1 MAWPTSDRW
10 DAACRTSR
18 AATVTAA
25 VWSQGSPTG
34 TELEVAGGSL
44 RVDDTSKARR
54 AGTIIV
60 RDTDLMPT
68 SADDLL
74 SPTTADIFVSVG
86 HRYAD
91 GQVETVPV
99 GMLRVLVPRL
109 PSLDGPLTLE
119 VGDGFAVLGS
129 TRWPVPRVTTAGKR
143 VVTEIGDMVRSVLPW
158 VEVIDL
164 TGSQAVCV
172 SQTWTGTVGDAVLE
186 LATASGA
193 EAFFDPI
200 GRLILRSVPDGSS
213 GSVWTLDTDTPT
225 AAVEDAAQSVDLSRI
240 FNAVYVESSD
250 PSLASPVSAVV
261 YQSSGPLRWQPGF
274 QRVRRFA
281 SPLLKTAEQCAAA
294 GRTILARSP
303 LFSTTVEPTGLPNW
317 ALDAGDTVTLAIAG
331 APTGTRVL
339 TGLGIGLG
347 ATDMRM
353 PMSVR
358 GGMDAVSVAAGFSE
372 MS

>member
-25 VWSQGSPTG
+25 IWSQGSPTG

-74 SPTTADIFVSVG
+74 SPTTADILVSVG

-129 TRWPVPRVTTAGKR
+129 TRWPLPRVSTAGKR
-143 VVTEIGDMVRSVLPW
+143 VVTEIGYMARSVLPGG
-158 VEVIDL
+158 EVIDL
-164 TGSQAVCV
+164 TGPRAVCV
-172 SQTWTGTVGDAVLE
+172 
-186 LATASGA
+186 
-193 EAFFDPI
+193 
-200 GRLILRSVPDGSS
+200 
-213 GSVWTLDTDTPT
+213 
-225 AAVEDAAQSVDLSRI
+225 
-240 FNAVYVESSD
+240 
-250 PSLASPVSAVV
+250 
-261 YQSSGPLRWQPGF
+261 
-274 QRVRRFA
+274 
-281 SPLLKTAEQCAAA
+281 
-294 GRTILARSP
+294 
-303 LFSTTVEPTGLPNW
+303 
-317 ALDAGDTVTLAIAG
+317 
-331 APTGTRVL
+331 
-339 TGLGIGLG
+339 
-347 ATDMRM
+347 
-353 PMSVR
+353 
-358 GGMDAVSVAAGFSE
+358 
-372 MS
+372 